1 MIIKHYHEVLPAAKP
16 GVSSGR
22 NPYYGTH
29 RKRSKKQID
38 VGPSVIITFTG
49 EIEQEF
55 FIYDRFGKKKKF

>member
-22 NPYYGTH
+22 NSYYGT
-29 RKRSKKQID
+29 RKKGSKKQID
-38 VGPSVIITFTG
+38 AGPSVIITFTG
-49 EIEQEF
+49 EAEEEF